1 MELPMHITLIPPQA
15 LPSDS
20 VFTEVPEAPP
30 TPLESVML
38 SHDRIYVVLAVVL
51 IIWFGVL
58 YFLFRTDRKIDR
70 LTEKLQQ
77 CLPPEHSHI
86 EHHEK

>member
-1 MELPMHITLIPPQA
+1 MHIALSFTPQTVA
-15 LPSDS
+15 PDS

-51 IIWFGVL
+51 VIWLGVL

-77 CLPPEHSHI
+77 CMPSEPSHT
-86 EHHEK
+86 